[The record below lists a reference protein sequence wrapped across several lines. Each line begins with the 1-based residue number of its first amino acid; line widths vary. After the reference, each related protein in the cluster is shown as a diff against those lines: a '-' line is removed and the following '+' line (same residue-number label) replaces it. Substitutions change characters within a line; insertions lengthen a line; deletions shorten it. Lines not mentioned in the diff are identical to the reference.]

1 VRRSSIECGS
11 ADTRNALPEED
22 PMLARRGIS
31 VLIVTVACAAL
42 VAQARLVGQST
53 ATVTISGTST
63 VRNWSCP
70 VEAAV
75 KLTPGKPGDAVPG
88 FPSGL
93 QTVAFTV
100 PVKAIECDNDT
111 MNEHLRTA
119 LKEKTYPQ
127 IAYRMKA
134 YTMAGSGAATVAGL
148 LTIAGV
154 TRPVTFDVKLTPSAA
169 GVRSQ
174 GETNI
179 DMTQFGVTP
188 PKVLLG
194 QLIVGK
200 MVRVKFDA
208 MLQPAP

>member
-1 VRRSSIECGS
+1 
-11 ADTRNALPEED
+11 
-22 PMLARRGIS
+22 MLVRRGIG
-31 VLIVTVACAAL
+31 VLFVALAAL
-42 VAQARLVGQST
+42 SGQAPLVGQST

-75 KLTPGKPGDAVPG
+75 KVTPGKPGEAAPG
-88 FPSGL
+88 FPAGV
-93 QTVAFTV
+93 QAVAFTV

-111 MNEHLRTA
+111 MNGHLREA

-127 IAYRMKA
+127 IAYRMKQ
-134 YTMAGSGAATVAGL
+134 YTMAGSGAAKVTGS

-154 TRPVTFDVKLTPSAA
+154 TRPVSFDVKLTPSAN

-208 MLQPAP
+208 MLQPTP

>member
-1 VRRSSIECGS
+1 MLVRGR
-11 ADTRNALPEED
+11 
-22 PMLARRGIS
+22 IS
-31 VLIVTVACAAL
+31 VLVVAMVCAVL
-42 VAQARLVGQST
+42 SAQAPSAGQST

-70 VEAAV
+70 AEAAV
-75 KLTPGKPGDAVPG
+75 KVTAGKPGAAAPG
-88 FPSGL
+88 FPDGVQS
-93 QTVAFTV
+93 VAFTV
-100 PVKAIECDNDT
+100 PIKAIECDNDT

-119 LKEKTYPQ
+119 LKEKAYPQ
-127 IAYRMKA
+127 IAYRMSKYA
-134 YTMAGSGAATVAGL
+134 MAGSGAATVTGQ

-154 TRPVTFDVKLTPSAA
+154 TRPVTFDVKLTPSAN
-169 GVRSQ
+169 GLRSQ

-179 DMTQFGVTP
+179 DMTQYGVTP

-194 QLIVGK
+194 QLIVGR